1 MTLGFE
7 EAADDFQGEGGADP
21 HAVGDDQ
28 FFADVGAAV
37 FVFGRLKGL
46 AAFSFDFGDQVL
58 GLDVLHPK
66 SRMVFIFAAC
76 RFM

>member
-7 EAADDFQGEGGADP
+7 EAADNFQGEGGADP

-37 FVFGRLKGL
+37 FAAVYNFGGA
-46 AAFSFDFGDQVL
+46 AAFGFDFGDQVL
-58 GLDVLHPK
+58 GL
-66 SRMVFIFAAC
+66 M
-76 RFM
+76 